1 MVKTKKDKK
10 DVDINNLTGFNMKTR
25 KKEKIL
31 NPELV
36 TMKNGRNAVKG
47 HGKDGT
53 KMFRII

>member
-1 MVKTKKDKK
+1 MVKTKK

-36 TMKNGRNAVKG
+36 TMKNGRKAVKG